1 MMLSL
6 IIPVHNGEREL
17 ERCLQAIRDS
27 SRHPDELIV
36 VDDASTDAS
45 AEVAQRWGAR
55 VIREPHGPRGPARAR
70 NDGAQVAQGEIL
82 LFVDAD
88 VAVHPDT
95 IARLEARLRDDP
107 TLAAVF
113 GSYDDA
119 PTDPGLVSQY
129 KNLQH
134 HWVHQHARPE
144 AQTFWAGC
152 GAVRREAFEAVGGF
166 DTRFASATI
175 EDIEFGLRLHDA
187 GWRILLD
194 ADIRCTHLKRWT
206 LARMLRADISGR
218 AIPWSRLIAA
228 RGQAP
233 LDLNLDRSA
242 RWSGALAWF
251 AVVCC
256 CLAWWWP
263 WLLLLAM
270 LAVAAIIWL
279 NRAFYRFLW
288 QRGGWPLLLVG
299 MALHLAYYLY
309 STAIFAWFALPKL
322 LWRRV
327 RCAKKA

>member
-17 ERCLQAIRDS
+17 GRCLQAICDS
-27 SRHPDELIV
+27 SRRPDELIV

-45 AEVAQRWGAR
+45 AEIARHWGAR
-55 VIREPHGPRGPARAR
+55 VIRYSHGPQGPARAR
-70 NDGAQVAQGEIL
+70 NGGAQVARGEIL
-82 LFVDAD
+82 AFVDAD

-95 IARLEARLRDDP
+95 IARLEARLRDDA

-134 HWVHQHARPE
+134 HWVHQHAKPE

-152 GAVRREAFEAVGGF
+152 GIVRREAFEAVGGF
-166 DTRFASATI
+166 DTRFASAAI

-187 GWRILLD
+187 GWRIDLD
-194 ADIRCTHLKRWT
+194 ANILCTHLKRWT

-242 RWSGALAWF
+242 RWSGALAWL
-251 AVVCC
+251 AVVSC
-256 CLAWWWP
+256 CLALRWP
-263 WLLLLAM
+263 RLVALTI
-270 LAVAAIIWL
+270 LAVAAVLCL
-279 NRAFYRFLW
+279 NRTFYRFLW
-288 QRGGWPLLLVG
+288 QQGGWHLLLAG
-299 MALHLAYYLY
+299 IALHLAYYLY
-309 STAIFAWFALPKL
+309 STAIFGWFALPKL
-322 LWRRV
+322 LWRRLPH
-327 RCAKKA
+327 AKKA